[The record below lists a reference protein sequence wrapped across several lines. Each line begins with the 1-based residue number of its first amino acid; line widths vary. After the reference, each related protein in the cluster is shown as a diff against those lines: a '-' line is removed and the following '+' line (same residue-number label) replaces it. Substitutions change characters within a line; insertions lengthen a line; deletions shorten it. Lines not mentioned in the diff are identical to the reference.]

1 MVCARWGIEEIP
13 KPTQE
18 RREIMSKKKK
28 KKKKLNGKGKVLKFK
43 PLSRRILKPFK
54 HLEWNVRFSKYKEF
68 PELIKTYT
76 IQPNCVAQIAYYDKD
91 IKEYINVGVSMTNS
105 TKTIV
110 LEQKWLREIKEC
122 SCCPDLLYYFGM
134 SDRNKKMFRK
144 NKKTMFMAVE
154 AKELKVH
161 VYEKK
166 HYDEEFE
173 KGTIKRKRFKVG
185 KTAFDMNGK
194 QVILDIPFTY
204 TSLQF
209 QGRDF

>member
-1 MVCARWGIEEIP
+1 
-13 KPTQE
+13 
-18 RREIMSKKKK
+18 MSKKRKKKK
-28 KKKKLNGKGKVLKFK
+28 KMSKKLNGKGKVLKFK

-76 IQPNCVAQIAYYDKD
+76 IQPNSVVQIAYYDKD
-91 IKEYINVGVSMTNS
+91 IKEYINVGIALSNS

-122 SCCPDLLYYFGM
+122 SCCPDLIYFFGV
-134 SDRNKKMFRK
+134 SDRNKNMFTK
-144 NKKTMFMAVE
+144 NKKTTSMSVE
-154 AKELKVH
+154 AKYLKTH

-166 HYDEEFE
+166 QYDEEFE
-173 KGTIKRKRFKVG
+173 KGTIKRKRFRVG
-185 KTAFDMNGK
+185 KFPFDINGK
-194 QVILDIPFTY
+194 QMILDIPFTY

>member
-1 MVCARWGIEEIP
+1 MAR
-13 KPTQE
+13 
-18 RREIMSKKKK
+18 KKKK
-28 KKKKLNGKGKVLKFK
+28 KMSKKLNGKGLNGKGKVLKFK

-122 SCCPDLLYYFGM
+122 SYCPDLIYFFGV
-134 SDRNKKMFRK
+134 SDRNKNMFTK
-144 NKKTMFMAVE
+144 NKKTMSMSVE
-154 AKELKVH
+154 AM
-161 VYEKK
+161 
-166 HYDEEFE
+166 
-173 KGTIKRKRFKVG
+173 I
-185 KTAFDMNGK
+185 
-194 QVILDIPFTY
+194 
-204 TSLQF
+204 
-209 QGRDF
+209 